1 MTPRKPI
8 WTEGL
13 FVTEH
18 HLQQQDRYHEQLLD
32 ERLEFS
38 GRPNWG
44 ILESVIDLESLGR
57 GQVALERLRAVM
69 PDGTSIDVGAG
80 AGPLPPAREIG
91 PRFGPSVTSLA
102 VYVAVAH
109 ESPGRGNLGQDGA
122 ASGRFSRESTIVA
135 DFNAGGREHEFSW
148 ARPHVRLILGD
159 EPKEGVATIQVA
171 ELLRSQTGAFL
182 LRDTFVPSVAQISA
196 SDFLVDGLRRVA
208 NAVSTRAR
216 AVSQTRRQRGDARI
230 EFDAGDV
237 SKMLLLATLNR
248 AIPTFSHFLNTPSA
262 HPEQLYVE
270 VASLAGELCTFVPNV
285 DPSSFSQYNYMA
297 LGDTFEPLFAR
308 ALALINT
315 TVDERFVEIP
325 LKRRE
330 DGMYL
335 GKIEDANVLRY
346 EFFIAARGT
355 LSEAEMHQQ
364 LPKLSKI
371 ASWGQIGSLL
381 NSAVNG
387 ARVQLEFRPSSA
399 LPIRPGISFFRIQR
413 TPEYWPDIQGTGTIA
428 IYQPL
433 PAEAVELS
441 LYAVDPEKL

>member
-1 MTPRKPI
+1 MTARKPI

-13 FVTEH
+13 FITEH
-18 HLQQQDRYHEQLLD
+18 HLQQQDRYHERLLD
-32 ERLEFS
+32 ERLQIAE
-38 GRPNWG
+38 RPTWG
-44 ILESVIDLESLGR
+44 VMESALDPESLGR
-57 GQVALERLRAVM
+57 GQVALERLKAVM
-69 PDGTSIDVGAG
+69 PDGTSIDVGPG
-80 AGPLPPAREIG
+80 ADPLPKAREIG
-91 PRFGPSVTSLA
+91 TRFGPAVTSLP

-109 ESPGRGNLGQDGA
+109 ESPARGNLGQEGA
-122 ASGRFSRESTIVA
+122 ASGRFSKENTVVA
-135 DFNAGGREHEFSW
+135 DFNAGGREHEFAW
-148 ARPHVRLILGD
+148 ARPHVRLLLGD
-159 EPKEGVATIQVA
+159 ESNDGVSTIQIA
-171 ELLRSQTGAFL
+171 ELIRSQTGAFL
-182 LRDTFVPSVAQISA
+182 LRDTFVPAVAHIGA
-196 SDFLVDGLRRVA
+196 SEFLMDGLRRVA
-208 NAVSTRAR
+208 SAVSTRAR
-216 AVSQTRRQRGDARI
+216 AVSQTRRQRGDSRV

-237 SKMLLLATLNR
+237 SKMLLLAALNR
-248 AIPTFSHFLNTPSA
+248 AIPRVSHFLEATDT
-262 HPEQLYVE
+262 HPERLYLE
-270 VASLAGELCTFVPNV
+270 LATLAGELCTFVPGV
-285 DPSSFSQYNYMA
+285 DAASFPKYNYMS

-335 GKIEDANVLRY
+335 GRIDDPTVLRF
-346 EFFIAARGT
+346 EFFLAARGT

-371 ASWGQIGSLL
+371 ASWGQIGALL

-399 LPIRPGISFFRIQR
+399 LPIRPGVSFFRIQR